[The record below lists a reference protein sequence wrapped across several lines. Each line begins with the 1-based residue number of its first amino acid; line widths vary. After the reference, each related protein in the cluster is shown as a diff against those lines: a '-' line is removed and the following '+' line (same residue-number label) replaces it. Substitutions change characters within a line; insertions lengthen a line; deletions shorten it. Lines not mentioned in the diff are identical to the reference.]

1 MKKKNRVKKHE
12 EFQKVIHSGKKCT
25 NHSFVLYV
33 MKKKEEEGRIGITLS
48 KKMGNA
54 VKRNLIKRQVRMMCQ
69 DLVDFEKFPFDAV
82 IIVRLVTFPM
92 TLNTIKIAWK
102 NSFQRLQCRSY
113 TLIRR
118 RYEANPQ
125 KKKDIHGGC
134 SGVCRCH
141 TDRLRHTA

>member
-12 EFQKVIHSGKKCT
+12 EFQKVIHGGKKST

-82 IIVRLVTFPM
+82 IIVRFGYLSNDFEH
-92 TLNTIKIAWK
+92 NK
-102 NSFQRLQCRSY
+102 NSLEKLFSKA
-113 TLIRR
+113 TM
-118 RYEANPQ
+118 
-125 KKKDIHGGC
+125 
-134 SGVCRCH
+134 
-141 TDRLRHTA
+141 